1 MRTAVPGS
9 MFPVPRSWSRFRS
22 MCVVRVLCSAVLGFG
37 LLAGCSRETATRVE
51 QRQDGWIVSADGA
64 GPVRLGMSRRE
75 LTARGGA
82 VNSESEACEYV
93 TPQGAPPGVRAMVVN
108 GTVRR
113 VDISSPG
120 VATREGVGVGST
132 ETQILAAYSNVT
144 VQPHKYTSG
153 HYLTADLAAGPL
165 GTPKLVFETDGQT
178 ATRYRV
184 GLPPEVEWVEG
195 CG

>member
-1 MRTAVPGS
+1 MRAIPRSVFRVPGAC
-9 MFPVPRSWSRFRS
+9 SRF
-22 MCVVRVLCSAVLGFG
+22 VVRVLCFACLASG
-37 LLAGCSRETATRVE
+37 LLAGCSREPAARVE
-51 QRQDGWIVSADGA
+51 QRQDGWIVGADGV

-108 GTVRR
+108 GMVRR
-113 VDISSPG
+113 IDISSPG
-120 VATREGVGVGST
+120 VGTSEGVGVGST
-132 ETQILAAYSNVT
+132 EAQITAAYPGVA

-153 HYLTADLAAGPL
+153 HYLIADLAPGPL
-165 GTPKLVFETDGQT
+165 GLSRLVFETDGQT
-178 ATRYRV
+178 VTRFRV
-184 GLPPEVEWVEG
+184 GLPPEVDWVEG